1 MAQEIL
7 VSSSTPRFQ
16 KSKGIMKHTHGS
28 IEVVCGSMFS
38 GKTDELI
45 RRLVRATIAKQKV
58 QVFKPA
64 IDVRYA
70 VEKVTS
76 HAGSNYDATPVEKSI
91 NILTKIE
98 KDTTVVAIDEA
109 QFFDPEIVQVAQ
121 QLASRGVRV
130 LVAGLDTDFRGEPFG
145 PMPILMAMA
154 ERVDKL
160 HAICMVC
167 GDEASR
173 TQRLV
178 NGKPARYDDP
188 VVIVG
193 ASELYEARC
202 RVHHEVPR

>member
-1 MAQEIL
+1 
-7 VSSSTPRFQ
+7 
-16 KSKGIMKHTHGS
+16 
-28 IEVVCGSMFS
+28 MFS

-76 HAGSNYDATPVEKSI
+76 HAGSDFDAIPVEKAADIRCRIDS
-91 NILTKIE
+91 
-98 KDTTVVAIDEA
+98 DTTVVGIDEA
-109 QFFDPEIVQVAQ
+109 QFFDAEVVQVAEE
-121 QLASRGVRV
+121 LAARDVRV
-130 LVAGLDTDFRGEPFG
+130 LVAGLDMDFRGEPFG
-145 PMPILMAMA
+145 PMPLLMSRA
-154 ERVDKL
+154 EHVSKL